1 VDFGLAIFATDE
13 TPDIATLARMVED
26 RGFES
31 LLLPEH
37 THIPV
42 SRLTPYPAG
51 GELPREYWRMLDPFV
66 ALTAAAAAT
75 DRLRIGT
82 AVCLVVQH
90 DPIVTAKAVATLDL
104 LSGGR
109 FLFGVGAGWNIE
121 EMRQHGVDPDSRWE
135 RMREHVEAMKALW
148 TQDEAS
154 YEGRFVRFEPSWS
167 WPKPVQKPHPPV
179 LVGGHGRNVLKRV
192 VAFGDAWLPNR
203 FGDDERVRGRIAA
216 LQELAAEAGRG
227 PIPVTLQ
234 VAPTDPREL
243 ELYERAGVTR
253 AAWYLPS
260 ADRPSIE
267 RALDRY
273 AAVVAEYNG
282 ASV

>member
-1 VDFGLAIFATDE
+1 VDFGLSIFVTDE
-13 TPDIATLARMVED
+13 TPDPATLARMVED

-31 LLLPEH
+31 LLFPEH
-37 THIPV
+37 THIPA

-51 GELPREYWRMLDPFV
+51 RELPREYWRLLDPFV
-66 ALTAAAAAT
+66 ALTAAAGAT

-82 AVCLVVQH
+82 AVCLVAQRE
-90 DPIVTAKAVATLDL
+90 PIVTAKAVATLDL

-121 EMRQHGVDPDSRWE
+121 EMRSHGVDPDSRWE

-167 WPKPVQKPHPPV
+167 WPKPLQKPHPPI

-203 FGDDERVRGRIAA
+203 FGDDDRMRGRIEA
-216 LQELAAEAGRG
+216 LQELAQEAGRG
-227 PIPVTLQ
+227 RIPVTLQ

-243 ELYERAGVTR
+243 EHYERAGVTR
-253 AAWYLPS
+253 AVWYLPS
-260 ADRPSIE
+260 AD
-267 RALDRY
+267 LDRIEQALERY
-273 AAVVAEYNG
+273 VAAVADYSG

>member
-37 THIPV
+37 THTPV

-51 GELPREYWRMLDPFV
+51 GELPREYSRMLDPFV

-90 DPIVTAKAVATLDL
+90 DPIVTAKAVATIDL

-260 ADRPSIE
+260 ADRPRIE